1 MSSNY
6 VDCPDGG
13 KCGHYRHRLRSNAY
27 QWCMKKAI
35 TRGSNSGQVN
45 SSAVT
50 KPPERRSHVMKS
62 VDQIMMALR
71 KGKSRYFELPR
82 YFVTD
87 DMVIQEDMVQAY
99 INNPDE
105 INELCREEWEGYIRD
120 DIEGYS
126 EEIFNK
132 LGIDIDDFDS
142 EEIEYVL
149 DAVLEADRSDIAGA
163 MAKNMKPRI
172 FSLSSVDDGEEKR
185 GAFYF
190 ANQSGDAGSDEW
202 FDELGSRY
210 HKCAREHGLIDR
222 DYDALGHNWENQRT
236 DLKESVT
243 SLLKNAISERGGEV
257 NSADDLPDLYVV
269 WKGSLHDIAPAYED
283 ENFFTIESAYL
294 VASYK
299 DVGVVGEP
307 VLVRGYRTPFAG
319 KAEREWGAYSG
330 IQDEA
335 TSDKAIFSPVKIDA
349 LDLRESKVS
358 MGDYLAPRE

>member
-1 MSSNY
+1 MY
-6 VDCPDGG
+6 GG
-13 KCGHYRHRLRSNAY
+13 GQAKSDMTVPTSVYEGQDRRLSKYEQLIKTMQELKVYSA
-27 QWCMKKAI
+27 AE
-35 TRGSNSGQVN
+35 SFVN
-45 SSAVT
+45 N
-50 KPPERRSHVMKS
+50 
-62 VDQIMMALR
+62 
-71 KGKSRYFELPR
+71 
-82 YFVTD
+82 
-87 DMVIQEDMVQAY
+87 DMVLQEDMVQAY

-120 DIEGYS
+120 NIEEYS

-132 LGIDIDDFDS
+132 LGMDINDFDS

-149 DAVLEADRSDIAGA
+149 DAALEADRSDIAGA
-163 MAKNMKPRI
+163 MAKNMEPRI
-172 FSLSSVDDGEEKR
+172 FSLSSVDDGEAKR

-190 ANQSGDAGSDEW
+190 ANQPGDAGSDEW

-210 HKCAREHGLIDR
+210 HKCARECGLIDR

-236 DLKESVT
+236 DLEESVT

-257 NSADDLPDLYVV
+257 NSADNLPDLSVV

-319 KAEREWGAYSG
+319 KAERGWGAYSG
-330 IQDEA
+330 IRDEA
-335 TSDKAIFSPVKIDA
+335 TSDKAIFRPAKIDA

-358 MGDYLAPRE
+358 MGDWLAPREQQH

>member
-1 MSSNY
+1 MNM
-6 VDCPDGG
+6 VPCPNGG
-13 KCGHYRHRLRSNAY
+13 KCGSRNHRPNSVAYRKCLDGS
-27 QWCMKKAI
+27 
-35 TRGSNSGQVN
+35 TRGQDKGAARNLTLPHETKRGVMDGGYQNLVKEAKKRAVY
-45 SSAVT
+45 SAADSFV
-50 KPPERRSHVMKS
+50 
-62 VDQIMMALR
+62 
-71 KGKSRYFELPR
+71 SR
-82 YFVTD
+82 
-87 DMVIQEDMVQAY
+87 DMVIPEEFVQAY
-99 INNPDE
+99 INNPDDT
-105 INELCREEWEGYIRD
+105 NDMLREKLKDDIRD
-120 DIEGYS
+120 DMLSKDRDILY
-126 EEIFNK
+126 K
-132 LGIDIDDFDS
+132 LGMGIDYFSDDEIDTVIDS
-142 EEIEYVL
+142 
-149 DAVLEADRSDIAGA
+149 VLEYDKSDIAGA
-163 MAKNMKPRI
+163 MAKNMGPRT
-172 FSLSSVDDGEEKR
+172 FSLASVYDGEEKS
-185 GAFYF
+185 GAFHF
-190 ANQSGDAGSDEW
+190 ANQSGDVGFDEW

-210 HKCAREHGLIDR
+210 HKLACEYGLIDR

-236 DLKESVT
+236 DLEESVT

-257 NSADDLPDLYVV
+257 NSADDLPDLSVV

-335 TSDKAIFSPVKIDA
+335 TSDKAVFSPAKIDA

>member
-1 MSSNY
+1 MQL
-6 VDCPDGG
+6 VPCPDGG
-13 KCGHYRHRLRSNAY
+13 KCGNSKHRQDSHSYKWCLSRASAGKSHSKSAQVTSAPASTFDMQKQKRARYFKLVDDAEARKPYRAADSY
-27 QWCMKKAI
+27 
-35 TRGSNSGQVN
+35 
-45 SSAVT
+45 VT
-50 KPPERRSHVMKS
+50 KDMAIPEE
-62 VDQIMMALR
+62 
-71 KGKSRYFELPR
+71 F
-82 YFVTD
+82 
-87 DMVIQEDMVQAY
+87 VQAY
-99 INNPDE
+99 INNPDDT
-105 INELCREEWEGYIRD
+105 NDMLREKLKDDIRD
-120 DIEGYS
+120 DMLSKDRDILY
-126 EEIFNK
+126 K
-132 LGIDIDDFDS
+132 LGMGIDYFSDDEIDTVIDS
-142 EEIEYVL
+142 
-149 DAVLEADRSDIAGA
+149 VLEYDKSDIAGA
-163 MAKNMKPRI
+163 MAKNMGPRT
-172 FSLSSVDDGEEKR
+172 FSLASVYDGEEKS
-185 GAFYF
+185 GAFHF
-190 ANQSGDAGSDEW
+190 ANQSGDVGSDEW

-210 HKCAREHGLIDR
+210 HKLAYEYGLIDR

-236 DLKESVT
+236 DLEESVT

-257 NSADDLPDLYVV
+257 NSADDLPDLSVV

-335 TSDKAIFSPVKIDA
+335 TSDKAIFGPAKIDA